1 MMTMTR
7 TQWSNA
13 LVAAALVSSSACAAT
28 VTPVRARTDAAAAV
42 RAARELGAGDTPQ
55 AALHMALAEEG
66 VAEGEAL
73 IRDGQME
80 SAERALLRAHAD
92 AELAMALRRE
102 AMAQTQ
108 AAESHDH
115 VEEQRESAI
124 GPDAKEAS

>member
-13 LVAAALVSSSACAAT
+13 LVAAALVSSSACAAGAA
-28 VTPVRARTDAAAAV
+28 PARARTDAAAAV
-42 RAARELGAGDTPQ
+42 RAAHELGVGDTPE
-55 AALHMALAEEG
+55 AALHMAFAEEA
-66 VAEGEAL
+66 VAEGESL
-73 IRDGQME
+73 IRSGQME

-102 AMAQTQ
+102 AMALAE
-108 AAESHDH
+108 AAQSHSH
-115 VEEQRESAI
+115 VEEQRESTI